1 MFFIVFG
8 NVTESLKYVLFVKI
22 NRTLDDE
29 KLDQMRSDFESLVTK
44 KKTSQ
49 QKRVVAS
56 PKKRALARQT
66 YKKPKT
72 QVHEVFSSSDEDMSS
87 FIDDEPQGTAAV
99 IL

>member
-1 MFFIVFG
+1 M
-8 NVTESLKYVLFVKI
+8 SVKI

-66 YKKPKT
+66 YKKPRT
-72 QVHEVFSSSDEDMSS
+72 EVHEVFSSSEEDNS
-87 FIDDEPQGTAAV
+87 FIDDEPQGTAV
-99 IL
+99 LIF